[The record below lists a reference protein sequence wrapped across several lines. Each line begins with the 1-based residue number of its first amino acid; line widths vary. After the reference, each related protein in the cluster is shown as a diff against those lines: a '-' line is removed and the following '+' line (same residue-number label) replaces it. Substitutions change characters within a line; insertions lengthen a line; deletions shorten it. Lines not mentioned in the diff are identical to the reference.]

1 MEHSDMR
8 RMMQEALE
16 LKTGEVFEIIYHGG
30 SSPGSRR
37 TIMPLKVDKYT
48 VYAKCFASDEEKTFR
63 FDNMELAENS
73 DAPAWQPFD
82 HQKADTL
89 PNEKKTG
96 FLASAKEEYKK
107 TKEPMS
113 KKSIF
118 FMALFF
124 GLIAGYFFGYI
135 GFIIVFCLFVYV
147 GIDNNSKLKKKSV
160 APQTQVQTTVFAP
173 TSTSGN
179 TLSIDSQS
187 TRSTDTNNLSSK
199 TNFTSV
205 PTPTTKTE
213 ARQMV
218 KELETEEDVRNF
230 VLSCEEAQDNL
241 YDNHDLTEKQ
251 LDKLSDLLSDA
262 MDLAEFKTLA
272 WQFVPDASPQTPL
285 EELKLAYKVFSN
297 DEYKSLPKKFKQDN
311 SWLEL
316 TIGDEP
322 DLPDEFLANLIGFRE
337 IVESK
342 LSDDQMIT
350 AIDNYLS
357 EHPIFMEEY
366 FGELDEDASLTHGQ
380 EWFASKLSQLGLPA
394 AWELFAEG
402 YTTIEKCLEIDPNEF
417 IKRRGI
423 GPKKK
428 QQLIEFQEKHR

>member
-48 VYAKCFASDEEKTFR
+48 VYAKCFASDSEKTFR
-63 FDNMELAENS
+63 FDNMELAKNS
-73 DAPAWQPFD
+73 NAPLWQQFD
-82 HQKADTL
+82 QQKTNTS
-89 PNEKKTG
+89 PKKKARI
-96 FLASAKEEYKK
+96 FDSIND
-107 TKEPMS
+107 PMS

-147 GIDNNSKLKKKSV
+147 GLDNNRKLKKKSV
-160 APQTQVQTTVFAP
+160 ASQTQAQTTVFAP
-173 TSTSGN
+173 TSTSGK
-179 TLSIDSQS
+179 TISIDSQS
-187 TRSTDTNNLSSK
+187 TGSTDTNNLSSK

-272 WQFVPDASPQTPL
+272 WQFLPDVSPQTSL
-285 EELKLAYKVFSN
+285 EELNIAYKMFSN
-297 DEYKSLPKKFKQDN
+297 SEYKSLPKKFKQDK

-322 DLPDEFLANLIGFRE
+322 DLPDEFLANLIDFRE

-342 LSDDQMIT
+342 ISDDQMIT

-366 FGELDEDASLTHGQ
+366 FGELNEDASLTHGQ

-394 AWELFAEG
+394 AWELYAEG